1 VSYTQDP
8 LYFLSKYIMLL
19 STSFSWGFC
28 NLSSSPNIHAIS
40 SFTRLPSRDL
50 WRYIHKRK
58 WRRETVGE
66 EQVDMF
72 SSFIK
77 KTESRNDLLLWPVT
91 NPLQGCKNV
100 VNIAS
105 VLWNEVHV
113 TSRIVKTSALI
124 KEEIIRRSNKF
135 GQSPKE
141 NLRL

>member
-1 VSYTQDP
+1 M
-8 LYFLSKYIMLL
+8 K
-19 STSFSWGFC
+19 
-28 NLSSSPNIHAIS
+28 
-40 SFTRLPSRDL
+40 
-50 WRYIHKRK
+50 KRNW
-58 WRRETVGE
+58 WRRAGRKI
-66 EQVDMF
+66 QF
-72 SSFIK
+72 FHQ
-77 KTESRNDLLLWPVT
+77 KTESRTDLLQWPVT
-91 NPLQGCKNV
+91 NPLQGYLGFKNV